1 MSSLHL
7 GPHSKRVLRL
17 CTTAALML
25 ALTLT
30 QLSAQSLSSASV
42 RGKVSDETGLA
53 LPGVT
58 VTLSSPALQVRELVS
73 VTEGDGFYQ
82 FLDVPPGDYQIRY
95 ELPGFQRIVREGI
108 LLTARFSATI
118 NESLK
123 LGEFNETVTVSGAS
137 PVVDVTSTSSNVS
150 VAGEVLNKTIP
161 ISRTLQ
167 EIMSIAPGMK
177 STGLPDLGGGTIS
190 GGSFK
195 SYGVSGQ
202 FTNLIEGINTRQDAN
217 SPGNAADYASMA
229 EMHINS
235 VGGDAETALPG
246 ASVNLI
252 IKSGGNEFHGNYE
265 VRAQHSKFQ
274 SNNVDDTLR
283 AQGVTIGDA
292 LKYNRDLT
300 GDLGGRILRDKL
312 WFYGALRDLR
322 NDNSVLGYSRSPGP
336 DGKFQT
342 ADDVPGSRETYNNN
356 QTVKVSYQM
365 NREYRLI
372 GFWTRGWTDWPERGG
387 NRFTPFE
394 ATRTFLWN
402 PTEWKGEIQGTPKDY
417 LLFNVL
423 AGNYYYDADYF
434 GQTGFESVPARF
446 DRETGLFTG
455 SAIAQDR
462 RPRERWQTSGS
473 MTLVPKRQFLGGHEF
488 KFGYSFYNE
497 WMGTGQPNHGH
508 GNYQLVYDRA
518 GGISHQP
525 AEIQTYNYPVK
536 PKNRL
541 NEYGI
546 YGKDSWRVTDRL
558 TMNLGLRWDGFH
570 TFIPPQT
577 KVQGTFGTSGD
588 FPYIDVTSWHRFAP
602 RVGVAFDL
610 TGDSRTVVKG
620 SYGWFNH
627 TPGDSFAEV
636 FNQNNITTYTY
647 RWRDL
652 DGNDDYTPGEVNL
665 DVNGPDF
672 LSVTGAANAI
682 QNPELRDPHTHEISA
697 GLERELTGNFAFR
710 ALYVY
715 KRQVDLYEA
724 VNVLRPYDSFSIP
737 LSRRDPGPDGR
748 LNTADDGGLVTI
760 YDYEAAFR
768 GSQFVGSKR
777 LNRPSGQDNW
787 FQTLEFTAI
796 KRMTGRWSLTTSF
809 SATRNHRWISGI
821 SQSPNDDYFPVD
833 ESWEW
838 DYKASGTYRLPR
850 GITFSPTLNV
860 YNGVPG
866 QRTYV
871 FRAADPD
878 GGPRL
883 QSLNTVNL
891 RLEPFGATKGPL
903 RSLMNL
909 RVSKAFAFAKSQE
922 LRLDLDVLNALNTN
936 APWSMVFASGP
947 TFGQYQQIL
956 PPRVLRAGVSYSF

>member
-1 MSSLHL
+1 MFPPPIA
-7 GPHSKRVLRL
+7 PHANRVLRL
-17 CTTAALML
+17 ITTAALL
-25 ALTLT
+25 VLLTYT
-30 QLSAQSLSSASV
+30 QLLAQSLSSASV

-58 VTLSSPALQVRELVS
+58 VTLSSPALQVREVVA
-73 VTEGDGFYQ
+73 VTQGDGNYQ
-82 FLDVPPGDYQIRY
+82 FLDVPPGEYQIRFD
-95 ELPGFQRIVREGI
+95 LPGFQRVVRAGI
-108 LLTARFSATI
+108 QLTARFAATI
-118 NESLK
+118 NEILK
-123 LGEFNETVTVSGAS
+123 VGGVEESITVSGAS
-137 PVVDVTSTSSNVS
+137 PVVDVTNTSSNVS
-150 VAGEVLNKTIP
+150 VSGELLNKTVP

-167 EIMSIAPGMK
+167 EIMSVAPGMK
-177 STGLPDLGGGTIS
+177 STGRPDLGGGTIS

-202 FTNLIEGINTRQDAN
+202 ITNLVEGINTRQDAN

-229 EMHINS
+229 EMQINS
-235 VGGDAETALPG
+235 IGADAETALPG

-252 IKSGGNEFHGNYE
+252 IKSGGNDFHGNYE

-300 GDLGGRILRDKL
+300 ADLGGRILRDKL

-336 DGKFQT
+336 DGRFQT

-365 NREYRLI
+365 TRKYRLI

-387 NRFTPFE
+387 DRFNPFE
-394 ATRTFLWN
+394 ATRTFHWD
-402 PTEWKGEIQGTPKDY
+402 PTEWKGEIQGTPKNNM
-417 LLFNVL
+417 LFNVV
-423 AGNYYYDADYF
+423 AGNYYYDADYI
-434 GQTGFESVPARF
+434 GQTGFENVPSRF

-462 RPRERWQTSGS
+462 RPRERWQTTGS
-473 MTLVPKRQFLGGHEF
+473 MTLFPQERLGGGHEF
-488 KFGYSFYNE
+488 KIGYSFYNE

-508 GNYQLVYDRA
+508 GNYQLVYDRSA
-518 GGISHQP
+518 TGLSHQP
-525 AEIQTYNYPVK
+525 AEIRTYNYPVN

-546 YGKDSWRVTDRL
+546 YGKDTWRVTDRL
-558 TMNLGLRWDGFH
+558 TLNLGLRWDGFH
-570 TFIPPQT
+570 TFIPPQA
-577 KVQGTFGTSGD
+577 KVQGTFGTAGD
-588 FPYIDVTSWHRFAP
+588 FPYIDVMSWHKFAP
-602 RVGVAFDL
+602 RAGVAFDL
-610 TGDSRTVVKG
+610 TGDSKTVVKAT
-620 SYGWFNH
+620 YGWFNH
-627 TPGDSFAEV
+627 TPGDSFAEDY
-636 FNQNNITTYTY
+636 NQNNITTYTY

-665 DVNGPDF
+665 NVNGPDF
-672 LSVTGAANAI
+672 LSVTGATNAI
-682 QNPELRDPHTHEISA
+682 QNPDLKDPHTHEISA
-697 GLERELTGNFAFR
+697 AFERELVSNFGFR

-715 KRQVDLYEA
+715 KRQTDLYQPI
-724 VNVLRPYDSFSIP
+724 NVLRPFTSFNIP
-737 LSRRDPGPDGR
+737 MNRRDPGADGL
-748 LNTADDGGLVTI
+748 LNTADDGGGVTI
-760 YDYEAAFR
+760 YDYDAAFR

-777 LNRPSGQDNW
+777 LNRPSGHDDD
-787 FQTLEFTAI
+787 FQTLEFTAN
-796 KRMTGRWSLTTSF
+796 KRMTGRWSLSTSF
-809 SATRNHRWISGI
+809 STTKNHRWLSGI
-821 SQSPNDDYFPVD
+821 SESPNDDYFPVD
-833 ESWEW
+833 NSWEW

-850 GITFSPTLNV
+850 DIVVSPTFNL

-871 FRAADPD
+871 FRAVDPD

-883 QSLNTVNL
+883 QSLNTVTL
-891 RLEPFGATKGPL
+891 RLEPFGATKGPI
-903 RSLMNL
+903 RSLMNV
-909 RVSKAFAFAKSQE
+909 RVSKAMKFSKQE
-922 LRLDLDVLNALNTN
+922 LRLDLDVLNALNAN
-936 APWSMVFASGP
+936 APWNMVFASGP